1 MTTWLNRQWSETLK
15 ESPDKRSKKLK
26 FAIALTSIIL
36 IVEII
41 GGIISNSLALL
52 ADSAHMFMDVLA
64 LTLSLS
70 ALTLACRP
78 SNEKS
83 TFGYHRA
90 EIFAALINGI
100 MLVVVVVFILQEA
113 YQRLVSPPEVR
124 TFEMLV
130 VASIGLIVNLVVAFR
145 LRGHHDLNIRSA
157 YLHVIGDT
165 LSSFGV
171 IIGGAVIILTGN
183 YIVDPLISVMI
194 ACIIIFS
201 SLRLLR
207 ESVDI
212 LMERTPKHIDI
223 EQLKQEILDVKG
235 VQALHDI
242 HVWSICSNVH
252 ALNAHVLVASM
263 SVKDSEK
270 ITSDINK
277 LLADDFNISH
287 TTLQF
292 ECTDCGI
299 PEIGGME
306 LNNH

>member
-1 MTTWLNRQWSETLK
+1 MK

-52 ADSAHMFMDVLA
+52 ADSAHVFMDVFA

-78 SNEKS
+78 FNEKS

-157 YLHVIGDT
+157 YLHVLGDT

-223 EQLKQEILDVKG
+223 EQLKREILDVKG